1 MITLASTEDV
11 LRALRR
17 AREVTCAS
25 YALPSGPVLDGLAS
39 AARRGAH
46 VVVRLEGTPY
56 KDAAGGLQRANAA
69 AVAAL
74 RSAGADARLLHGAP
88 GEAALHAKAIVADDA
103 LYLDDCNW
111 PHDGCDTIVRDDAP
125 SHVRMVRDITLG
137 QAVAASRGFATGKRA
152 ALASEARTIAAASRD
167 CVDIESESVSAYNCA
182 FTAIDARAE
191 RGERVRLLVSA
202 RDLRGNAKERAA
214 LSKLANDG
222 VQVRTCPASEKF
234 ALAGARAWIG
244 SANASAAFD
253 KPDQTD
259 WGLQTR
265 AKQVIVHLRSHFD
278 QRWIKATPLR
288 TI

>member
-1 MITLASTEDV
+1 M
-11 LRALRR
+11 
-17 AREVTCAS
+17 ARNITCAS
-25 YALPSGPVLDGLAS
+25 YALPPGPVLDGLAS
-39 AARRGAH
+39 AAQRGAH

-56 KDAAGGLQRANAA
+56 KGAAGGLQRANAA

-88 GEAALHAKAIVADDA
+88 GEPALHAKAIVADDV

-111 PHDGCDTIVRDDAP
+111 PHDGCDTIVREGAP
-125 SHVRMVRDITLG
+125 SRARI
-137 QAVAASRGFATGKRA
+137 ATNKRA
-152 ALASEARTIAAASRD
+152 ALASEARTIAGASRD

-182 FTAIDARAE
+182 FAAIDARAE

-202 RDLRGNAKERAA
+202 RDLRGNPKERAA

-222 VQVRTCPASEKF
+222 VQVRTCLASEKF
-234 ALAGARAWIG
+234 ALAGARAWVG

-253 KPDQTD
+253 KPDQID

-265 AKQVIVHLRSHFD
+265 AKDVVAHIRSHFE

-288 TI
+288 TVK

>member
-1 MITLASTEDV
+1 MITLASTEAV

-17 AREVTCAS
+17 ARDITCAS
-25 YALPSGPVLDGLAS
+25 YALPPGPVLDGLAA

-74 RSAGADARLLHGAP
+74 RSAGADARLLQQAP
-88 GEAALHAKAIVADDA
+88 GEAALHAKAIVADGA

-111 PHDGCDTIVRDDAP
+111 PRDGDTIVRDDAP
-125 SHVRMVRDITLG
+125 SHARI
-137 QAVAASRGFATGKRA
+137 ATSKRA
-152 ALASEARTIAAASRD
+152 ALASEARTIRAASRA
-167 CVDIESESVSAYNCA
+167 CVDIESESVSPYNCA
-182 FTAIDARAE
+182 FTAIDARAK

-202 RDLRGNAKERAA
+202 RDLRGNPKERAA
-214 LSKLANDG
+214 LSKLASDG
-222 VQVRTCPASEKF
+222 VQVRSCPASEKF

-253 KPDQTD
+253 KPDQID

-265 AKQVIVHLRSHFD
+265 AQDVVAHLRSHFE

-288 TI
+288 TIK